1 MFTVY
6 RHYKCYLWI
15 LTSTA
20 VSGSAL
26 SCFFL
31 PLHGWNICLYSI
43 KTKTTNQSFVFP
55 QTPRIAEATE
65 RRQDPASPLQEVA
78 KKGPL
83 LCKTDVTD
91 GKVKN
96 KTHCALRFVF
106 LPPPSHS
113 TPQKMQEMR
122 QFGNGY
128 FLICLQYPEF
138 QDTPTIPTPWKLA
151 WFSVVLLKHKYL
163 LLSLFV
169 NFYPSLV
176 QSRT

>member
-6 RHYKCYLWI
+6 RHYKCNLWI

-43 KTKTTNQSFVFP
+43 KTKTINQSFVFP

-65 RRQDPASPLQEVA
+65 RRQDPASPLQEVT

-91 GKVKN
+91 GKVMN
-96 KTHCALRFVF
+96 KAHCGLRFVF

-113 TPQKMQEMR
+113 TPQKMQVEQRDEAIWQWIFSYLSSISWVSRHPHHPNPLKVSMI
-122 QFGNGY
+122 FSG
-128 FLICLQYPEF
+128 FIKTAFIIC
-138 QDTPTIPTPWKLA
+138 
-151 WFSVVLLKHKYL
+151 
-163 LLSLFV
+163 
-169 NFYPSLV
+169 
-176 QSRT
+176 